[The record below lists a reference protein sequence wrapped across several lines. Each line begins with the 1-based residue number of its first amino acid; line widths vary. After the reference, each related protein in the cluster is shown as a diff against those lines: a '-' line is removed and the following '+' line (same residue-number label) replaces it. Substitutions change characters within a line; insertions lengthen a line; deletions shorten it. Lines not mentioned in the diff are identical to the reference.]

1 MDDFTREHLAAWI
14 GRTVW
19 AEDQKMFSDWMD
31 RQSDDDLACWMDN
44 GWPSAYRAFEAAAG
58 IR

>member
-1 MDDFTREHLAAWI
+1 MDDFTRRHLAEWV

-19 AEDQKMFSDWMD
+19 ADDQTMFTDWVE
-31 RQSDDDLACWMDN
+31 RQSDEDLAYWMDH
-44 GWPSAYRAFEAAAG
+44 GWPSAFRAFEAAAG